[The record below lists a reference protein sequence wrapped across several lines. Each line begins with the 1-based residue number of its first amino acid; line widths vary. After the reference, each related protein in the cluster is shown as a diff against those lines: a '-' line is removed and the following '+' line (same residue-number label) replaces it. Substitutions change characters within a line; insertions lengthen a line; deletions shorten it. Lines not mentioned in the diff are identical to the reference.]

1 MCYVV
6 KFDYEEDINLNKFA
20 LFEVNIKNDDLIV
33 NNVGEDV
40 ASTVT
45 NLLLQKAK
53 NNLLIKL
60 INSKRNE
67 NNHSFLSFALSI
79 SIVTKPI

>member
-1 MCYVV
+1 MKDKIINVNSVGDFYVLEEIDYQNR
-6 KFDYEEDINLNKFA
+6 KFVLCGKCDAEEDIDLNEFA

-53 NNLLIKL
+53 NNK
-60 INSKRNE
+60 
-67 NNHSFLSFALSI
+67 
-79 SIVTKPI
+79 